1 MYTEHKNEGIYL
13 DKEVRVPTFTMT
25 YEHVHDY
32 CEIFYLKSG
41 NCIYSIKNAL
51 YHLSAGD
58 LFIVAPGD
66 SHCTRYEGSVPCER
80 IVLSCRLD
88 SIPKEFQEKHPTLI
102 TSLSH
107 SGKVIFSKKICMELE
122 HLLKQMLNENNIPDE
137 YSFDFLQHQLVLL
150 LLWIQRNGIFVYE
163 QIDQTKEISFDIE
176 KALRY
181 IALNFSLPLKLEDV
195 AREINLSPT
204 YLSKKFKK
212 ITGLTFTEYVNFIRI
227 RQACQMLLTTDGSIT
242 QIALNCGFNSSNYFK
257 DCFRKING
265 VSPRTFRMQSKKQ
278 AFDFETVTDVKMNP
292 LDIEKNNYID
302 SLYQNLS

>member
-1 MYTEHKNEGIYL
+1 MYTELKNEGIYL
-13 DKEVRVPTFTMT
+13 DKAVRVPTFTMT
-25 YEHVHDY
+25 YEHAHEY
-32 CEIFYLKSG
+32 CEIFYLKTG
-41 NCIYSIKNAL
+41 NCIYSINNTP

-88 SIPKEFQEKHPTLI
+88 SIPNEFQEKYPQALTG
-102 TSLSH
+102 LSR
-107 SGKVIFSKKICMELE
+107 SGKVIFPNKIYRELE
-122 HLLKQMLNENNIPDE
+122 TLLSQMLNENNFPDE

-163 QIDQTKEISFDIE
+163 QITQDTEISFDIE

-195 AREINLSPT
+195 AKEINLSPT

-265 VSPRTFRMQSKKQ
+265 VSPRTFRAQSKKQ